1 MTEHR
6 LTIIG
11 FGSLLSEKDARRTCP
26 NLSNF
31 RYGRVPD
38 YARVFGK
45 VDSNHYDYDRDHI
58 ANWGFFEA
66 PGHETLVTLFEIP
79 EDEYEALVA
88 REMDYH
94 LKSVK
99 FIELETGIEGQGIA
113 CCAFKSNDDFLA
125 HLEKEPL
132 QNQLYKARYHD
143 KYRGDVWRDDLL
155 PCNKYLA
162 FVLSIAHTINEKYIH
177 NILDQSYLGDRKTKV
192 REYLEKEHHN
202 LEFIK
207 NLDWLKSHL
216 KRN

>member
-1 MTEHR
+1 M
-6 LTIIG
+6 
-11 FGSLLSEKDARRTCP
+11 SEKDARRTCP
-26 NLSNF
+26 NLQNF

-58 ANWGFFEA
+58 ANWAFFEA
-66 PGHETLVTLFEIP
+66 PDHETLVTLFEIP
-79 EDEYEALVA
+79 EEEYEALVA

-94 LKSVK
+94 LKSIK
-99 FIELETGIEGQGIA
+99 FIELETGTVGQGIA
-113 CCAFKSNDDFLA
+113 CCAFKNNSDFLA

-132 QNQLYKARYHD
+132 QNKLYKARYHD

-162 FVLSIAHTINEKYIH
+162 FVLSIANNINDKYIQ

-192 REYLEKEHHN
+192 REYLAKEYKN

-207 NLDWLKSHL
+207 DLNWLGSHL
-216 KRN
+216 KAD